1 VELLVDKL
9 AINPREILGVTV
21 PVIAEGER
29 ANLVL
34 FDTETEWEYS
44 NKNNCSKSVNS
55 PFFGQ
60 QLKGK
65 VQLTYNNKQIF
76 K

>member
-1 VELLVDKL
+1 
-9 AINPREILGVTV
+9 LGVAV

-34 FDTETEWEYS
+34 FDTETEWEYNS
-44 NKNNCSKSVNS
+44 KNNRPNRLIRRSI
-55 PFFGQ
+55 GQ

-65 VQLTYNNKQIF
+65 VLLTYNNKQIF